1 MFIAVRLS
9 MWRLLTNTTD
19 MDMDGM
25 ITVFTGEYS
34 KNFGS
39 VLIHTRFIILTS
51 TVWTTVLFFQF
62 TEIERVVGDR
72 FDKELLSIF
81 DRKKFL
87 LLGELQSF
95 VTILT

>member
-1 MFIAVRLS
+1 MVLSCDPTLYNMFIAVRLS
-9 MWRLLTNTTD
+9 MWRLLTNRTD

-51 TVWTTVLFFQF
+51 TVWTTGLFF
-62 TEIERVVGDR
+62 
-72 FDKELLSIF
+72 SIY
-81 DRKKFL
+81 RNR
-87 LLGELQSF
+87 ECSW
-95 VTILT
+95 